1 MWPTGRPR
9 RHQERARRNG
19 LRIKSLEGDPPS
31 PAILQAPPPP
41 TRRPIAPQS
50 CLKHGHTQAANRHVL
65 DCKKLLA
72 PPSQYPVVR
81 FSVQVVYNR
90 VLLGSHLYNS
100 YHKKRLAAVQN
111 VSAREHV
118 LMLQNCASEC
128 VNDRTY
134 RFLRD
139 SCNQGALCSLGH
151 GSGALDSLRIQA
163 LPTNHEKT
171 KTCCC
176 TCSCYSRTP
185 KNPALQL
192 LQKSSQVG
200 LCGVV
205 VSGALRSEREGAVLR
220 PASPKRNCSRV
231 ATKTG
236 SAAEFMSSD
245 LPTQRRHVTPAR
257 ATGRLALCP
266 SSLSP
271 RAPRAGPRTAGGL
284 QADRPRV
291 APISRC
297 AATTC
302 HADTPCLNTATGAQ
316 SRESAATGPRAAS
329 VTDRKRSKYRVRKKS
344 SFSKHTTVSTGR
356 Q

>member
-1 MWPTGRPR
+1 
-9 RHQERARRNG
+9 
-19 LRIKSLEGDPPS
+19 
-31 PAILQAPPPP
+31 
-41 TRRPIAPQS
+41 
-50 CLKHGHTQAANRHVL
+50 
-65 DCKKLLA
+65 LLA

-205 VSGALRSEREGAVLR
+205 VSGALRSEREGAVPGLRRPRGIAVASRPKRGVQPSLCRRICRPSGATSHQRAPPGASRSARLLSLRARRGPARGPPAVFRPTDRAWRPSAGVQRPPATPTR
-220 PASPKRNCSRV
+220 PA
-231 ATKTG
+231 
-236 SAAEFMSSD
+236 
-245 LPTQRRHVTPAR
+245 
-257 ATGRLALCP
+257 
-266 SSLSP
+266 
-271 RAPRAGPRTAGGL
+271 
-284 QADRPRV
+284 
-291 APISRC
+291 
-297 AATTC
+297 
-302 HADTPCLNTATGAQ
+302 
-316 SRESAATGPRAAS
+316 
-329 VTDRKRSKYRVRKKS
+329 
-344 SFSKHTTVSTGR
+344 
-356 Q
+356 